1 MSADDFQMPPNR
13 QEDSANIRQTQEATQ
28 LTKIKSKDM
37 NNSNNSSTVLV
48 AGATGFLGSE
58 ICRQLIEKNKNVK
71 GLVRATSDANKVAQ
85 LKELGVEIVE
95 GDLKDKSSLENA
107 LHGVSAIISTVS
119 STSSRQEGDSIQTVD
134 DEGQNNLIDAAV
146 GADISQFVYVSFC
159 AMPGQFPLQTAKR
172 KVEKHLAESGLSYTI
187 LQPTYFMEVW
197 LSPALG
203 FDYPNAKATI
213 YGEGKN
219 KISWIAIKDVASFAI
234 ASLDNAA
241 AKNKIIELG
250 GPEALSPLQVVNIF
264 EASHGKKFE
273 IQFVPEETLI
283 AQKGA
288 AQDPLS
294 ESFATLMLGYASG
307 SEIDMKNTI
316 DVFPMQLTSV
326 NDYAKR

>member
-1 MSADDFQMPPNR
+1 
-13 QEDSANIRQTQEATQ
+13 
-28 LTKIKSKDM
+28 M

-48 AGATGFLGSE
+48 AGATGFLGGE
-58 ICRQLIEKNKNVK
+58 ICRQLIGKNKNVK

-95 GDLKDKSSLENA
+95 GDLKDKSSLKNA

-119 STSSRQEGDSIQTVD
+119 STLSRQEGDSIQTVD

-159 AMPGQFPLQTAKR
+159 TMPGQFPLQTAKR

-203 FDYPNAKATI
+203 FDYSNAKATV

-219 KISWIAIKDVASFAI
+219 RISWIAIKDVAAFAV
-234 ASLDNAA
+234 ASLDNTAT
-241 AKNKIIELG
+241 KNRSIELG
-250 GPEALSPLQVVNIF
+250 GPEALSPLEVVNVF
-264 EASHGKKFE
+264 ETSHGKKFE
-273 IQFVPEETLI
+273 LQFVPEEALR
-283 AQKGA
+283 AQKDG

-294 ESFATLMLGYASG
+294 ESFAALMLGVANG

-326 NDYAKR
+326 NDYAKM